1 MPKSAGRIF
10 LGTEKAVQEYVEVT
24 GMVIDAAPVN
34 EYDRRMKLLTKERGK
49 ITVFAR
55 GARRQ
60 NSRFLAAANP
70 FSFGTFRLFEGR
82 SAYNLM
88 EGNITNYFEELRTD
102 YEAALYGMYFL
113 DIADYYTRENND
125 EVEMLKLLY
134 QSLRALLAESIPNE
148 LVRYIYEMK
157 AIAVNGEFP
166 GIPPG
171 WKLDKDTEYTI
182 SFVADTPVERLYT
195 FTVSEHVLKELDG
208 CADYYRER
216 FLPRNL
222 KSLEILKN
230 CRLKM

>member
-1 MPKSAGRIF
+1 M
-10 LGTEKAVQEYVEVT
+10 QDYVEVT
-24 GMVIDAAPVN
+24 GMVIYAAPVN
-34 EYDRRMKLLTKERGK
+34 EYDRRIKLLTKERGK

-60 NSRFLAAANP
+60 NSRFLAVGNP

-82 SAYNLM
+82 NAYNLM
-88 EGNITNYFEELRTD
+88 EGHITNYFEGLRTD
-102 YEAALYGMYFL
+102 YEAAFYGMYFL
-113 DIADYYTRENND
+113 DVADYYTRENND

-148 LVRYIYEMK
+148 LIRYIFEMK

-166 GIPPG
+166 GIPSG
-171 WKLDKDTEYTI
+171 WSLDRDTEYTI
-182 SFVADTPVERLYT
+182 SFVASTPVEKLYT
-195 FTVSEHVLKELDG
+195 FTVSEHVLKELG
-208 CADYYRER
+208 SCADYYRER
-216 FLPRNL
+216 FLPKNL